1 MQSNLAQASYACK
14 KFNFNSSKPAKMS
27 AVSAYLKA
35 VSHYKFI
42 DLVEIT
48 KILPSLAGGTMLPP

>member
-1 MQSNLAQASYACK
+1 
-14 KFNFNSSKPAKMS
+14 MS